1 MDVKVNT
8 TYYNNGRATG
18 WNGYGTIEHEC
29 GLHIDIGTGD
39 HSVVEDFYCP
49 HCEKYFEVDWNG
61 II

>member
-39 HSVVEDFYCP
+39 HSVVEDFY
-49 HCEKYFEVDWNG
+49 
-61 II
+61 